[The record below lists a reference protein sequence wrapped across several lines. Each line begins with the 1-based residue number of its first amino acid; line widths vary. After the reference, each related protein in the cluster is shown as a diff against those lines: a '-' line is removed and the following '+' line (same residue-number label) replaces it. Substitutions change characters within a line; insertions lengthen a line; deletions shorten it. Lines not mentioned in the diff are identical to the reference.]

1 MFNLAIVWRY
11 ATENP
16 VRFVKF
22 FREKNCRVRYLTR
35 EEFLR
40 LLEHCPE
47 SLKPVV
53 IVAAH
58 TGMRQGELLAL
69 RWAETDLENGF
80 ASINDPKNGSPRKV
94 PLNHTS
100 RELLCRLHDVAKAEK
115 VFCDGGGQPYCSR
128 TLQWQFRRAVK
139 EAKIENFRFHD
150 IRHTCASW
158 LAMAGVPILAI
169 KEILG
174 HKDIRMTLRYSHLA
188 PDQRVD
194 AVKLLDD
201 FVASPPKGGRSLPSL
216 PSKMGQKMDS
226 RVAAVFCQDVA
237 KSESSVSP

>member
-1 MFNLAIVWRY
+1 
-11 ATENP
+11 
-16 VRFVKF
+16 
-22 FREKNCRVRYLTR
+22 
-35 EEFLR
+35 
-40 LLEHCPE
+40 
-47 SLKPVV
+47 
-53 IVAAH
+53 
-58 TGMRQGELLAL
+58 
-69 RWAETDLENGF
+69 
-80 ASINDPKNGSPRKV
+80 
-94 PLNHTS
+94 
-100 RELLCRLHDVAKAEK
+100 
-115 VFCDGGGQPYCSR
+115 
-128 TLQWQFRRAVK
+128 VK